1 MSRKRWHPWHDL
13 LRPILY
19 RPPKWIVSR
28 FEQEDRMVFGFW
40 TFVFSVAGVPF
51 FGKEVLYVTILSCVA
66 LIPNFTS
73 ETPVKVEATTA
84 EVEHADTVEV
94 NGE

>member
-1 MSRKRWHPWHDL
+1 MKRKRWHPWRNL

-19 RPPKWIVSR
+19 CPPKWIVSR

-40 TFVFSVAGVPF
+40 TFVVAAGLTPV
-51 FGKEVLYVTILSCVA
+51 FGTKVLFVSILSVVA

-73 ETPVKVEATTA
+73 ETPVTVEATTA
-84 EVEHADTVEV
+84 EVEHADKVEV